1 MCALGWPVKQQFRRR
16 FQKHHKK
23 IGRKTHEEFHWVWG
37 GGQNQ
42 MLWDYVYINLGAAH
56 YVTGN
61 KEDAVAI
68 KSGEDEEGRARSI
81 PSRDITVQHLTVH
94 GGHAI
99 SVGSEMSGGVYNVMF
114 TDITFDGR
122 NNGFG
127 VGSARIKTQRGRGG
141 VVDGVTFQNIHG
153 EGKVGGEGLLRLGID
168 RVKRCAVTFFF
179 FFFFV

>member
-1 MCALGWPVKQQFRRR
+1 MLSNIIQTCFKSITRRSVA
-16 FQKHHKK
+16 KPT
-23 IGRKTHEEFHWVWG
+23 RKVTIKRRGTRSIHPG
-37 GGQNQ
+37 T
-42 MLWDYVYINLGAAH
+42 AH

-94 GGHAI
+94 GGHAV

-153 EGKVGGEGLLRLGID
+153 EGKAGGEGNCR
-168 RVKRCAVTFFF
+168 
-179 FFFFV
+179 